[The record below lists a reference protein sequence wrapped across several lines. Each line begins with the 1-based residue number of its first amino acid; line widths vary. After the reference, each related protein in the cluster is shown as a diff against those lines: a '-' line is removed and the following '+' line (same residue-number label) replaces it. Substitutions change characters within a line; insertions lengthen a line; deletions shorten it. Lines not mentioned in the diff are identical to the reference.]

1 MADPVTSW
9 SIAHSWLTLALPLA
23 AFLINGV
30 ALGRRAPRAAAA
42 LAVCANFCAAVVAVL
57 VARDYFSAA
66 TPTPLLAWSFPW
78 MELPHFAGGLTLGIG
93 CWLDPIAVMM
103 LVLITVISTLVHIY
117 AAGYLRG
124 DPGFGRFFALLPFFS
139 FAMTGLV
146 IAPDLIQLYIFWEL
160 VGLAS
165 YLLIGFWFTKPTAV
179 AASKKAFI
187 ITRFADAF
195 FLIGIVLIATALGT
209 VQFAAVNAPAA
220 GAALAAQPV
229 AFGGH
234 SCSLLALAAV
244 LLFAGGWGKSAMF
257 PLHVWLPDAMEG
269 PTPVSSIIHSATMVV
284 AGVFLTARLFPLFA
298 AAGSALF
305 LAETL
310 GAFTALLAALMACVQ
325 TDIKRVLAYSTLSQL
340 GYMMFALGVADSA
353 APAGY
358 TASMFHVFTH
368 AFFKCMLFLCA
379 GIVIHAAHTNDLLGM
394 GGLRRKLPLTHA
406 ATLLG
411 CLALAGIWPLSGF
424 FSKDA
429 ILASA
434 WTAGRP
440 WIFAVGLATSLLTAF
455 YMARLYLLAFAGA
468 SRAQGR
474 DAHAHEDWLM
484 ALPVAVL
491 ALPSAAAGWLAE
503 KFFAQHMLP
512 PGMHAAEHA
521 AHAPWVPW
529 LALGAAVS
537 GLLFAFFRYGRGFI
551 PGAPKNPAVRLAFN
565 RFYVDELWQVFA
577 HWLMFTL
584 VAAPAKWF
592 DNVVIDGSLDASAW
606 LMQKLG
612 AAQRAWQ
619 NGLVQRYLAAMLVGL
634 LALYVLGVLAK

>member
-1 MADPVTSW
+1 MAEHATTWAISN
-9 SIAHSWLTLALPLA
+9 SWLTLALPLA
-23 AFLINGV
+23 AFLVNGLL
-30 ALGRRAPRAAAA
+30 LGRRAPRAAAA
-42 LAVCANFCAAVVAVL
+42 FAVLANLAAAVVAVL
-57 VARDYFSAA
+57 VARDYFAPA
-66 TPTPLLAWSFPW
+66 QPAPLLAWSCPW
-78 MELPHFAGGLTLGIG
+78 LELPHFAGGLTLSLG
-93 CWLDPIAVMM
+93 CWLDPLSVMM
-103 LVLITVISTLVHIY
+103 LVLITVISTLVHLY

-124 DPGFGRFFALLPFFS
+124 DPGFGRFFALLPFFA

-165 YLLIGFWFTKPTAV
+165 YVLIGFWYTKPSAV
-179 AASKKAFI
+179 EASKKAFV

-195 FLIGIVLIATALGT
+195 FLIGIALVATVLGT

-220 GAALAAQPV
+220 GAALAQPV

-234 SCSLLALAAV
+234 SFSLLALAAV
-244 LLFAGGWGKSAMF
+244 LLFAGGWGKSALF

-340 GYMMFALGVADSA
+340 GFMMFALGVADPA

-358 TASMFHVFTH
+358 TAALFHVFTH

-379 GIVIHAAHTNDLLGM
+379 GLLIHAAHTHDLRGM

-406 ATLLG
+406 ATLVG
-411 CLALAGIWPLSGF
+411 CLALAGLWPLSGF

-429 ILASA
+429 ILAAA
-434 WTAGRP
+434 WTSGKP
-440 WIFAVGLATSLLTAF
+440 WIFAVGLATSVLTAF

-468 SRAQGR
+468 SRAGGR
-474 DAHAHEDWLM
+474 DAHAHEDPLM

-491 ALPSAAAGWLAE
+491 AVPSAAAGWCAE
-503 KFFAQHMLP
+503 KFFTHHLLP
-512 PGMHAAEHA
+512 PGATAGHA
-521 AHAPWVPW
+521 AHAAWVPW
-529 LALGAAVS
+529 VALGAALA
-537 GLLFAFFRYGRGFI
+537 GLLFAAFRYGRGFV
-551 PGAPKNPAVRLAFN
+551 PGAPRHPAVRVAYN
-565 RFYVDELWQVFA
+565 RFYVDELWLVFA
-577 HWLMFTL
+577 HWFMFTL

-592 DNVVIDGSLDASAW
+592 DSVIIDGTLDTSAW
-606 LMQKLG
+606 LLQKCG
-612 AAQRAWQ
+612 ALQRAWQ
-619 NGLVQRYLAAMLVGL
+619 NGHVQRYLAAMLAGL
-634 LALYVLGVLAK
+634 LALYLLGVLLP